1 MGMLQDKKMN
11 EQEIRDQIKD
21 VEEKLKADII
31 LLNYDYYDKL
41 LDIHKKLWDLLYFK
55 LNQEKTF
62 LVK

>member
-1 MGMLQDKKMN
+1 MKTIKQLEK
-11 EQEIRDQIKD
+11 EI
-21 VEEKLKADII
+21 EEKLEVDVA

-55 LNQEKTF
+55 LNQEENF

>member
-1 MGMLQDKKMN
+1 MN
-11 EQEIRDQIKD
+11 EQEIRKQIKN
-21 VEEKLKADII
+21 VEEKLKVDVA